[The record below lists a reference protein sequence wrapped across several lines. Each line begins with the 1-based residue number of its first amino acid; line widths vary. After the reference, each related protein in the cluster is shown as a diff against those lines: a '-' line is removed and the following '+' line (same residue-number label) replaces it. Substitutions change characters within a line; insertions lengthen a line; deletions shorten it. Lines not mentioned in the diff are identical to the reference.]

1 MSLTDMSYTLPPELP
16 SFDGCRDSEE
26 KIERVLDYLYQL
38 NERYQYVLCQLQSG
52 DE

>member
-1 MSLTDMSYTLPPELP
+1 MSVAELDTVMPPELP

-26 KIERVLDYLYQL
+26 KIERVLDYLYQM
-38 NERYQYVLCQLQSG
+38 NERYQYILCQLQSG